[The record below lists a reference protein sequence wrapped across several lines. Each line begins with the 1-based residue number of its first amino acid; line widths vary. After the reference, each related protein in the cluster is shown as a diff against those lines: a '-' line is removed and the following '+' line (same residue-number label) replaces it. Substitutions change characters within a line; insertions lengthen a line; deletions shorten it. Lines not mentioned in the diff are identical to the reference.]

1 MKPRESVFRYSGSEA
16 EMTDHAAA
24 LIMAEAWRAVAD
36 HGYFSLV
43 LAGGNSPRPL
53 YQKLAR
59 GVSTALLRQ
68 YNLPLPEGC
77 SSSKSGLLELPE
89 STWLFQGDERA
100 LPPSHPE
107 TNYRMI
113 QETLLRHSSIAPVHL
128 FRMAAEA
135 ADSREAAKAYEATIR
150 TFFLK
155 REPQALQDFPAFDLV
170 LLGMGDDGHTASLF
184 MENPDALQEKSRW
197 VIAVEA
203 QNARPPGRR
212 LTLTLPLINHA
223 RNILFFTTGKKKA
236 ELAEQIFRKTEKNL
250 PASLVKPLNGKLF
263 WFSAQP

>member
-1 MKPRESVFRYSGSEA
+1 M
-16 EMTDHAAA
+16 AA
-24 LIMAEAWRAVAD
+24 
-36 HGYFSLV
+36 
-43 LAGGNSPRPL
+43 
-53 YQKLAR
+53 
-59 GVSTALLRQ
+59 
-68 YNLPLPEGC
+68 
-77 SSSKSGLLELPE
+77 
-89 STWLFQGDERA
+89 
-100 LPPSHPE
+100 
-107 TNYRMI
+107 
-113 QETLLRHSSIAPVHL
+113 